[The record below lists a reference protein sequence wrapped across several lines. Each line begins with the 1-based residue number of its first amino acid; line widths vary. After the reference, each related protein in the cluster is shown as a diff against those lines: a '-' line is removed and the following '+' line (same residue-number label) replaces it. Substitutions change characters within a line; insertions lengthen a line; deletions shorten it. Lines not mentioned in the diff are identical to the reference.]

1 MMSRMTRMQLDQIQ
15 EQKSNMMIVVS
26 VMKNRIQR
34 DIIQNQ
40 QIDL

>member
-1 MMSRMTRMQLDQIQ
+1 MSRMTRMQLDQIQ
-15 EQKSNMMIVVS
+15 EQKSNTMIVVS

>member
-15 EQKSNMMIVVS
+15 EQKSNTMIVVS